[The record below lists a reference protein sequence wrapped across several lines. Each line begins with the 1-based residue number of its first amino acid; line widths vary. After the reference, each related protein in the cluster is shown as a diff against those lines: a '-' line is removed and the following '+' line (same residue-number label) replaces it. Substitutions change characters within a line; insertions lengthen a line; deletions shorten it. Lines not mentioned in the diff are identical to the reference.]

1 MGSSIK
7 LGKIL
12 GIPIGVNYSWF
23 LIFFLVTYSL
33 VMSLDD
39 LYPRW
44 STVERWGVSLTS
56 SALLFASVVAHE
68 LSHSLLALGKGIPV
82 KGITL
87 FLFGGVSQISREAT
101 SPGAEFLIAVVG
113 PLSSILL
120 GLLFWGLHYLVE
132 PFSVHLAVM
141 TQLLFGANVLLG
153 VFNMIPGYPMDG
165 GRVFRAAIWTVSGS
179 YSAATRI
186 ATITGQMV
194 ALGFVAL
201 GGFVILGEEYLP
213 GAWLALIGWFL
224 WNAASVSFRQFR
236 QHQRLEG
243 YVSRDLMSIDCPEV
257 SPETSLGEVPEGRT
271 SKYGWEC
278 LVVGEDGRVR
288 GLINH
293 QAIKRVGK
301 RARDTT
307 RVLQVMTPLEEME
320 TVRPEEDAHRAMDV
334 LNEGNAGLVPVVDG
348 GEVIGVVFRDSL
360 THLMEGV
367 SKSVE

>member
-12 GIPIGVNYSWF
+12 GIPFGVDYSWF
-23 LIFFLVTYSL
+23 LIFFLVAYSL
-33 VMSLDD
+33 GMPLGD

-44 STVERWGVSLTS
+44 SLVERWGVSLTS

-68 LSHSLLALGKGIPV
+68 LSHSLVALGKGIPV

-101 SPGAEFLIAVVG
+101 SPATEFLMAVVG

-120 GLLFWGLHYLVE
+120 GLLLLGLHYLVE
-132 PFSVHLAVM
+132 PLSVHLAVM

-153 VFNMIPGYPMDG
+153 VFNMIPGFPLDG
-165 GRVFRAAIWTVSGS
+165 GRVFRAGIWAVSGS
-179 YSAATRI
+179 YSTATRI

-201 GGFVILGEEYLP
+201 GGFFILGEEYLR
-213 GAWLALIGWFL
+213 GGWLAFIGWFL
-224 WNAASVSFRQFR
+224 WNAATVSLRQFR

-257 SPETSLGEVPEGRT
+257 SPEASLRELREGRV
-271 SKYGWEC
+271 SRDGWDC
-278 LVVGEDGRVR
+278 LVIGEDGRVQ

-293 QAIKRVGK
+293 QAMKRVGK
-301 RARDTT
+301 RAWDTT
-307 RVLQVMTPLEEME
+307 RAIQVMTPLEEME
-320 TVRPEEDAHRAMDV
+320 TVGPEEDAHRALDV

-348 GEVIGVVFRDSL
+348 GEVIGVVFRDNL
-360 THLMEGV
+360 TQLMEDV
-367 SKSVE
+367 SRAVE